1 MTVPGIVLSQ
11 PDSATTPSNK
21 YPRANSS
28 IESAIISRLIS
39 EHFMPSVPI
48 EMPSEI
54 AMVLHSRGTPPAART
69 PSLILAASRCRCAL
83 QGIASVQVLATAT
96 SGLLCKSSSLSP
108 AERRDEGAAARRS
121 PSVTVLDRCL
131 RDFKS
136 VFMAIDPTAN
146 IYHSLK
152 EWGSNSESRWM
163 RRRRVLRESAQMTT
177 HSPNSDSTC
186 RQAPHGLSA
195 ALGATT
201 AIAWNLRCPSLTAL
215 PTATRSAQLVS
226 P

>member
-21 YPRANSS
+21 YPRAKSS
-28 IESAIISRLIS
+28 IESAMISRLMS

-54 AMVLHSRGTPPAART
+54 AMVLHSSGTPPAART
-69 PSLILAASRCRCAL
+69 PSLIFSDKRRRCAL
-83 QGIASVQVLATAT
+83 HGIASVHVLATAT
-96 SGLLCKSSSLSP
+96 SGLSCKSSSLRP
-108 AERRDEGAAARRS
+108 TDRRYERAAARPN

-136 VFMAIDPTAN
+136 VFMAVDPTAI
-146 IYHSLK
+146 IYHNLK
-152 EWGSNSESRWM
+152 VWGSNSDNRWM
-163 RRRRVLRESAQMTT
+163 RMRLVFRESAQMTT
-177 HSPNSDSTC
+177 QSPNSASTW

-201 AIAWNLRCPSLTAL
+201 AIAWK
-215 PTATRSAQLVS
+215 
-226 P
+226 